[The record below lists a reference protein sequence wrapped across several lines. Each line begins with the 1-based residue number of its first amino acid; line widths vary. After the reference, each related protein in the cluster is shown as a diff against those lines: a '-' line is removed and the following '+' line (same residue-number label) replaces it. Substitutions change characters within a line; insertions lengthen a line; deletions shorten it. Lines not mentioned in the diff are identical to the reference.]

1 MKLPIYLDYH
11 ATTPV
16 DPRVLDAMMPYL
28 TTAFGNAGSRSHVFG
43 WEAEAAVEEA
53 RHQLASAMNAGDKE
67 IVFTSGA
74 TESDDLAIFGVARA
88 YRPKGD
94 HVITGATEH
103 HAVLDTC
110 RALEKEGFRVTFLEP
125 DGTGRISAEQVE
137 EAITE
142 KTVLVTLMFGNNE
155 IGTVHPIAAI
165 GEVCRRRGVLFHT
178 DAVQGFG
185 KVPFD
190 VESMKVDLASVSGH
204 KIYAPKGV
212 GALYVRSRNP
222 RVRLAPIL
230 VGGGQERG
238 MRSGTLNVP
247 GIVALGAA
255 ARLSMEELPAEARRL
270 RLLRARLF
278 EGIKSELSG
287 VILNGPPLPR
297 IDEAGN
303 LLDAD
308 GDARLPGNL
317 NCSFEGVEGEALVL
331 GMKDIAVSS
340 GSACTSASLQPSH
353 VLRAV
358 GVPDDLAHASI
369 RFGLGRFTTAEEIEF
384 AITAVAATVRRLRA
398 IAPVGAAAG
407 ARPAGGSFS

>member
-1 MKLPIYLDYH
+1 MH
-11 ATTPV
+11 AT
-16 DPRVLDAMMPYL
+16 
-28 TTAFGNAGSRSHVFG
+28 
-43 WEAEAAVEEA
+43 
-53 RHQLASAMNAGDKE
+53 DKE
-67 IVFTSGA
+67 MVFTSGA

-88 YRPKGD
+88 YRSKGD

-110 RALEKEGFRVTFLEP
+110 RALEKEGFRLTILP
-125 DGTGRISAEQVE
+125 TDTTGRISAAQVE
-137 EAITE
+137 DAITDQ
-142 KTVLVTLMFGNNE
+142 TTLVTLMFANNE
-155 IGTVHPIAAI
+155 IGTVHPLAEI

-185 KVPFD
+185 KIPFD
-190 VESMKVDLASVSGH
+190 VESMKVDLASISGH

-222 RVRLAPIL
+222 RVRVAPIL

-255 ARLSMEELPAEARRL
+255 ARISVQEMAEESGRL

-278 EGIKSELSG
+278 RGITSELPG
-287 VILNGPPLPR
+287 VTLNGPPLQALDETGDLAEGPADAGAA
-297 IDEAGN
+297 IDH
-303 LLDAD
+303 
-308 GDARLPGNL
+308 RLPGNL
-317 NCSFEGVEGEALVL
+317 NCSFAGVEGEALVL

-353 VLRAV
+353 VLRAL

-369 RFGLGRFTTAEEIEF
+369 RFGLGRFTTEEEIDF
-384 AITAVAATVRRLRA
+384 ATSSVAATVRRLRELM
-398 IAPVGAAAG
+398 P
-407 ARPAGGSFS
+407 ARASGKSVS

>member
-1 MKLPIYLDYH
+1 MKLPIYLDNH

-53 RHQLASAMNAGDKE
+53 RHQLASAMNAADKE

-88 YRPKGD
+88 YRTRGD
-94 HVITGATEH
+94 HAVTGATEH

-125 DGTGRISAEQVE
+125 DRTGTISAEQVE

-142 KTVLVTLMFGNNE
+142 RTVLVTLMFGNNE
-155 IGTVHPIAAI
+155 IGTVHPLAAI

-190 VESMKVDLASVSGH
+190 VESMKVDLASISGH

-222 RVRLAPIL
+222 RVRLSPIL

-247 GIVALGAA
+247 GIVALGMA
-255 ARLSMEELPAEARRL
+255 ARLSVGDLAPEARRL

-278 EGIKSELSG
+278 QGITSELTG
-287 VILNGPPLPR
+287 VTLNGPPLPP
-297 IDEAGN
+297 IDDAGE
-303 LLDAD
+303 LLE
-308 GDARLPGNL
+308 GGEDARLPGNL
-317 NCSFEGVEGEALVL
+317 NCSFAGVEGEALVL

-369 RFGLGRFTTAEEIEF
+369 RFGIGRFTTAEEIDF
-384 AITAVAATVRRLRA
+384 AVSSVAATVRRLRA
-398 IAPVGAAAG
+398 IFPVPAASA
-407 ARPAGGSFS
+407 ARPA